1 MRIPLGRALLALLC
15 VPLIGACERSRP
27 AERAGAAIDRAGT
40 NTGQALGRAADDTG
54 RAINRAADDTGSA
67 LNRAGDWVRNKTN

>member
-1 MRIPLGRALLALLC
+1 MRLTSSRTLLALLC
-15 VPLIGACERSRP
+15 VLAMGACERTRP
-27 AERAGAAIDRAGT
+27 AERTGAAIDRAGT

-54 RAINRAADDTGSA
+54 RALNRAADDTGAA